1 MRTYHADI
9 PITLAID
16 SPNNSS
22 RSESEILMIAKI
34 EMTAP
39 IRAVS
44 IVCTNVEQM
53 PSGAKCGNNLYNVLQ
68 KGTSFVST
76 MAGTT

>member
-9 PITLAID
+9 PITLAIEP
-16 SPNNSS
+16 PNNSS
-22 RSESEILMIAKI
+22 RTESEILMIAKI

-53 PSGAKCGNNLYNVLQ
+53 PKRSKVW
-68 KGTSFVST
+68 K
-76 MAGTT
+76 